1 MYTTMRVLCILYVRL
16 AVPTLACCIL
26 HAVPCSEFRAWHGGQ
41 VEAIVNFGTAL
52 MLDIRE
58 VYSIYM

>member
-1 MYTTMRVLCILYVRL
+1 MYTTMRVLYIYYMSDLLFPRL
-16 AVPTLACCIL
+16 RAASCM
-26 HAVPCSEFRAWHGGQ
+26 PCYEFRAWHGGQ

-52 MLDIRE
+52 TIDIRE